1 MYEINLNKPLNVHFI
16 GIGGISMSGLAEILL
31 KKGFNVSGSDMNSS
45 NITKHLS
52 NLGANI
58 YIGHS
63 KENINNSIDLIVFT
77 AAIKEDNEEFKEAIE
92 RNIPII
98 SRAKLLGS
106 IMNNYP
112 YSIGVAGTH
121 GKTTT
126 TSMLAHIL
134 LENKKDPTISVGGIL
149 ELINGNIYVGQS
161 DYFITEACEYCNSFL
176 EFNPYLGIVLNL
188 EEDHLDFFKDISE
201 IMESF
206 KKYLQNIP
214 ENGYAVV
221 NSDIEDYKY
230 LIEGLNCNVVT
241 YGSDENNSDWYPK
254 NIVYDDLGCPT
265 YDLYYKGNYKDTI
278 HLGTAGKHNIYNSI
292 ASIVSANILDINVS
306 DTKKALLDFK
316 GSKRRFEF
324 KGSLKGVTI
333 LDDYAHHPT
342 EIEATLLAAKKMEFN
357 KLWVIF
363 QPHTY
368 SRTKAFL
375 KEFAKSLSL
384 ADEIIIAD
392 IYPAREKDPGD
403 IHSKDLV
410 KEIMKYDKPCYYFES
425 FDEIEIFVLEH
436 CIPNDLLITMGAG
449 NIYIIGEDLLLG

>member
-230 LIEGLNCNVVT
+230 LIEG
-241 YGSDENNSDWYPK
+241 
-254 NIVYDDLGCPT
+254 
-265 YDLYYKGNYKDTI
+265 
-278 HLGTAGKHNIYNSI
+278 
-292 ASIVSANILDINVS
+292 
-306 DTKKALLDFK
+306 
-316 GSKRRFEF
+316 
-324 KGSLKGVTI
+324 
-333 LDDYAHHPT
+333 
-342 EIEATLLAAKKMEFN
+342 
-357 KLWVIF
+357 
-363 QPHTY
+363 
-368 SRTKAFL
+368 
-375 KEFAKSLSL
+375 
-384 ADEIIIAD
+384 
-392 IYPAREKDPGD
+392 
-403 IHSKDLV
+403 
-410 KEIMKYDKPCYYFES
+410 
-425 FDEIEIFVLEH
+425 
-436 CIPNDLLITMGAG
+436 
-449 NIYIIGEDLLLG
+449 